1 MMKNDVFAALSQ
13 KNENR
18 SETSVK
24 DLTEMFGLSGEVNVT
39 TLPISQL
46 REKRN
51 HPFKVI
57 TDEKLNALALSIKE
71 NGLMEPIIVRS
82 LNDGTYEILA
92 GHRRTRATKLNGDD
106 EIKAII
112 IKADDELV
120 NRIMISTNF
129 QQRDIHLP
137 SEVAKSFLIRYSDL
151 KKRKRIK
158 NENSNGW
165 NFRDNIDK
173 IMEKEFLT
181 SKSKVYMYLRINHL
195 IPELMDA
202 VDDKKLNLKVA
213 VELSYLRETEQKL
226 IYELV
231 CQQSIYKLDLK
242 KAVRIKQES
251 SEGVINEEKMKYLL
265 TDKIKTNNLEML
277 MLSRAEIKEYAKK
290 FSSVDEMKK
299 AIIKFL
305 DNY

>member
-1 MMKNDVFAALSQ
+1 MKNDVFAALSQ
-13 KNENR
+13 KSEKR

-24 DLTEMFGLSGEVNVT
+24 DLTEMFGLSADVKVT

-46 REKRN
+46 REKEN
-51 HPFKVI
+51 HPFKVT

-82 LNDGTYEILA
+82 LGNGIYEILA
-92 GHRRTRATKLNGDD
+92 GHRRTRATQLNGDT

-112 IKADDELV
+112 IKADDELA

-129 QQRDIHLP
+129 QQRDVYLP
-137 SEVAKSFLIRYSDL
+137 SEVAKSFRIRYNDL
-151 KKRKRIK
+151 KKRKK
-158 NENSNGW
+158 TKDENSNGW
-165 NFRDNIDK
+165 NFEDKIDK
-173 IMEKEFLT
+173 IMEKEFLM
-181 SKSKVYMYLRINHL
+181 SKSKVYMYLRINYL

-202 VDDKKLNLKVA
+202 LDDKKINLKVA

-242 KAVRIKQES
+242 KAVKIKQES
-251 SEGVINEEKMKYLL
+251 SEGVIDEEKMKYLL
-265 TDKIKTNNLEML
+265 TDKIETNTTEFL
-277 MLSRAEIKEYAKK
+277 MFSRAEINEYAKK

-299 AIIKFL
+299 AIIQFL
-305 DNY
+305 NNY